1 MPYDLPKCEP
11 DTSLEL
17 SEVIPTTTIKLEVE
31 PTKLPEIPGN
41 LEEVQGSETL
51 VNQQPIHGATQTL

>member
-1 MPYDLPKCEP
+1 MPYDLPKCVE

-31 PTKLPEIPGN
+31 PTKLPEPGH
-41 LEEVQGSETL
+41 LEVQGSETL
-51 VNQQPIHGATQTL
+51 INQQPIHSPTQTL